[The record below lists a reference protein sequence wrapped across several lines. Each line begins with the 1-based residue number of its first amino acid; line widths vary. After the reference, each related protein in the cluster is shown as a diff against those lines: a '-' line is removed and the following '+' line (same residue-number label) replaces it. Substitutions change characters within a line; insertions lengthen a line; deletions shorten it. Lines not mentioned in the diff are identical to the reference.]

1 LQQQAQLNSL
11 KRDSRNPA
19 VSIVVVCYN
28 QLRFLRQR
36 LTTIEAQGLH
46 EVELI
51 LVDDR
56 STDGSSEWLRD
67 YAHAKGALFLQPD
80 RRLACPVK
88 TWSLGV
94 SSARGKWVWL
104 AEADDLAAP
113 TFLETL
119 YNIAEAGD
127 KYDFLYCASVKV
139 DAGNVIYGDYQPPYE
154 AAGIRPLSSPCL
166 LVPGRSLLRT
176 FLQGNPVPNVSA
188 CLFRAEA
195 LRPVLESPEDLYLS
209 GDWWVYCQIALK
221 SGLCYVPK
229 VLNGHRCH
237 TNSVRAEAERSW
249 VRVKERYRVLQLIK
263 KRFHPSDKDWEDAL
277 HSAFKDFAF
286 ARCSKAAQSI
296 GSALEDFRAIEA
308 TDPRFLSRLLFW
320 RTSPRW
326 CELCSWFRVRGWQGG
341 VSRALVKGVYQIRPI
356 EAVADHEFKS
366 IVPRGFPGFWFES
379 NFSVYCD
386 LSREDSRA
394 FQGVAGTIQCF
405 LFSKL
410 DFYWTPE
417 SPIARLGIFDRFH
430 FWIIGT
436 HLGHWVHNVFKN
448 VLVLRF
454 FFRVRCIIGFS
465 QWNRPQSPY
474 IVFGLR
480 S

>member
-1 LQQQAQLNSL
+1 M
-11 KRDSRNPA
+11 
-19 VSIVVVCYN
+19 
-28 QLRFLRQR
+28 
-36 LTTIEAQGLH
+36 
-46 EVELI
+46 ELI

-277 HSAFKDFAF
+277 HAAFKDFAF
-286 ARCSKAAQSI
+286 ARSSKITDGNATTPQ
-296 GSALEDFRAIEA
+296 DFSTIEA
-308 TDPRFLSRLLFW
+308 TDPRFLTRLVNWRTAPKWYALCSRLW
-320 RTSPRW
+320 APNGHSGSGSPW
-326 CELCSWFRVRGWQGG
+326 T
-341 VSRALVKGVYQIRPI
+341 KGVYHIRAY
-356 EAVADHEFKS
+356 EVKTGHSLAS
-366 IVPRGFPGFWFES
+366 IAPRSPPDFWFVI
-379 NFSVYCD
+379 NRIRYCD
-386 LSREDSRA
+386 LDRNDSGARFKETGSLHGTLVSESDLIETFKPA
-394 FQGVAGTIQCF
+394 ITPLGVFERIRLHVIGT
-405 LFSKL
+405 
-410 DFYWTPE
+410 
-417 SPIARLGIFDRFH
+417 RLGRWLHGQCTNILNSR
-430 FWIIGT
+430 IGYQVQSFT
-436 HLGHWVHNVFKN
+436 GGRHRQRQTDPFV
-448 VLVLRF
+448 
-454 FFRVRCIIGFS
+454 FFRFRGGH
-465 QWNRPQSPY
+465 Q
-474 IVFGLR
+474 
-480 S
+480 

>member
-1 LQQQAQLNSL
+1 MQQQAQLNSL

-67 YAHAKGALFLQPD
+67 YANARGVLFLQPD

-94 SSARGKWVWL
+94 NSARGKWVWL

-113 TFLETL
+113 DFLETL
-119 YNIAEAGD
+119 YNIAEAED
-127 KYDFLYCASVKV
+127 KYDFLYGASVKV
-139 DAGNVIYGDYQPPYE
+139 DAANVIYGDYQPPYE
-154 AAGIRPLSSPCL
+154 VAGIRPLPSPYL

-188 CLFRAEA
+188 CLFRAQA

-249 VRVKERYRVLQLIK
+249 VRVKERYQVLQLIK

-277 HSAFKDFAF
+277 HAAFKDFAF
-286 ARCSKAAQSI
+286 ARSSKIPHRNATT
-296 GSALEDFRAIEA
+296 LEDFSAIEA
-308 TDPRFLSRLLFW
+308 TDPSFLSRLVFW

-326 CELCSWFRVRGWQGG
+326 CGLYSWLSAKNCHGGRGSLW
-341 VSRALVKGVYQIRPI
+341 AKGVYRFRAV
-356 EAVADHEFKS
+356 EAEAHHDS
-366 IVPRGFPGFWFES
+366 ASLVPRGFPGFWFVS
-379 NFSVYCD
+379 NGILYND
-386 LSREDSRA
+386 LVWEKSNASCSDLRSP
-394 FQGVAGTIQCF
+394 QGFVFTR
-405 LFSKL
+405 L
-410 DFYWTPE
+410 DLRSFPETPLTH
-417 SPIARLGIFDRFH
+417 LGIFDRFR
-430 FWIIGT
+430 FGIIGIG
-436 HLGHWVHNVFKN
+436 LGQLMHGIFINIF
-448 VLVLRF
+448 VLRF
-454 FFRVRCIIGFS
+454 LYRARSVICK
-465 QWNRPQSPY
+465 RPVGDL
-474 IVFGLR
+474 IAG
-480 S
+480 